1 MKYIITH
8 ILLKDAMKHNLP
20 HGDNY
25 GSINSNMVG
34 FNAAVVTNHWMAS
47 SVGRDILMKGGNAFD
62 AACGISFI
70 LGVVEPQMSG
80 IGGDGFI
87 MMYDSKKDKVNVIN
101 ATGPAPEF
109 SYKIGD
115 KIPIKGISSAS
126 VPGLVSGVLKMHK
139 LKGSLSL
146 QECLAPA
153 IEAASNG
160 IALSQDQSASLKS
173 DSKAENFQSS
183 LKIWGDKKKGL
194 KNFGDR
200 VVNKDL
206 AETLKLISIEGE
218 DGFYRGKI
226 ADKIVKIS
234 EENDGLFS
242 INDFKNFEAEIQ
254 DPISTSYRGY
264 DVYEAP
270 PNSSG
275 ITLLQ
280 QLNIIENFSQ
290 KDLSPFSKSA
300 MHLMV
305 EAKRLAFY
313 DRERY
318 LADPKFFDVPVDLM
332 LDKNYAKEL
341 SDKININGPRISNK
355 ELEINYK
362 PDRVGD
368 TTYFCVV
375 DKEGNSVS
383 QLQSIQTQWG
393 SGMVIE
399 GTGILMN
406 NRMSYWHLDKN
417 HINYLIPGKRVR
429 HTMNPVMVFK
439 SNGSIN
445 KLFLVNGTPGADTQV
460 QTNMQVLSSIID
472 HNFLVGEAVSMPRW
486 THFQNL
492 TESTIPHSTS
502 EFISL
507 ESRFSDE
514 IVKNIEGMGHKIN
527 IVGPWEGSG
536 SEGMISISESGLI
549 GAAVD
554 PRRDGQA
561 LVW

>member
-25 GSINSNMVG
+25 GSINTNMVG

>member
-234 EENDGLFS
+234 DENDGLFS

-341 SDKININGPRISNK
+341 SNKININGPRISNK

-445 KLFLVNGTPGADTQV
+445 KLCLVNGTPGADTQV

-514 IVKNIEGMGHKIN
+514 IVKNIERMGHKIN

>member
-1 MKYIITH
+1 
-8 ILLKDAMKHNLP
+8 MKHNLP

-25 GSINSNMVG
+25 GSINTNMVG

-62 AACGISFI
+62 AACGISFM

-87 MMYDSKKDKVNVIN
+87 MMYDSKKDKVSVIN

-109 SYKIGD
+109 SYKVSD

-153 IEAASNG
+153 IDAASNG
-160 IALSQDQSASLKS
+160 VALSQDQSTSLTS

-200 VVNKDL
+200 VINKDL

-218 DGFYRGKI
+218 DVFYRGKI

-234 EENDGLFS
+234 NENDGLFS
-242 INDFKNFEAEIQ
+242 INDFNKFESEIQ

-341 SDKININGPRISNK
+341 SNKININGPRIGNK

-375 DKEGNSVS
+375 DKDGNSVS

-393 SGMVIE
+393 SGMVID

-439 SNGSIN
+439 SNGSEN
-445 KLFLVNGTPGADTQV
+445 KLCLVNGTPGADTQV

-486 THFQNL
+486 THYQNL

-507 ESRFSDE
+507 ESRFGDE
-514 IVKNIEGMGHKIN
+514 IVKNIERMGHKIN

>member
-341 SDKININGPRISNK
+341 SNKININGPRISNK

-439 SNGSIN
+439 SNGSTN
-445 KLFLVNGTPGADTQV
+445 KLCLVNGTPGADTQV

-514 IVKNIEGMGHKIN
+514 IVKNIERMGHKIN

>member
-1 MKYIITH
+1 
-8 ILLKDAMKHNLP
+8 MKHNLP

-25 GSINSNMVG
+25 GSINTNMVG

-47 SVGRDILMKGGNAFD
+47 SVGRDILIKGGNAFD

-109 SYKIGD
+109 SYKISD

-194 KNFGDR
+194 KFFGDR

-234 EENDGLFS
+234 DENDGLFS
-242 INDFKNFEAEIQ
+242 INDFKNFEAEIR

-341 SDKININGPRISNK
+341 SNKININGPRISNK
-355 ELEINYK
+355 ELDINYK

-445 KLFLVNGTPGADTQV
+445 KLCLVNGTPGADTQV

-514 IVKNIEGMGHKIN
+514 IVKNIERMGHKIN

>member
-1 MKYIITH
+1 
-8 ILLKDAMKHNLP
+8 MKHNLP

-25 GSINSNMVG
+25 GSINTNMVG

-109 SYKIGD
+109 SYKIRD

-234 EENDGLFS
+234 DENDGLFS

-341 SDKININGPRISNK
+341 SNKININGPRISNK

-406 NRMSYWHLDKN
+406 
-417 HINYLIPGKRVR
+417 
-429 HTMNPVMVFK
+429 VFGP
-439 SNGSIN
+439 SRI
-445 KLFLVNGTPGADTQV
+445 F
-460 QTNMQVLSSIID
+460 
-472 HNFLVGEAVSMPRW
+472 
-486 THFQNL
+486 FQ
-492 TESTIPHSTS
+492 
-502 EFISL
+502 
-507 ESRFSDE
+507 
-514 IVKNIEGMGHKIN
+514 
-527 IVGPWEGSG
+527 
-536 SEGMISISESGLI
+536 
-549 GAAVD
+549 
-554 PRRDGQA
+554 Q
-561 LVW
+561 

>member
-1 MKYIITH
+1 
-8 ILLKDAMKHNLP
+8 MKHNLP

-25 GSINSNMVG
+25 GSINTNMVG

-109 SYKIGD
+109 SYKISD

-183 LKIWGDKKKGL
+183 LKIWGNKKKGL

-234 EENDGLFS
+234 DENDGLFS

-318 LADPKFFDVPVDLM
+318 LAAPKFFDVPVDLM

-341 SDKININGPRISNK
+341 SNKININGPRISNK
-355 ELEINYK
+355 ELEINYQ

-445 KLFLVNGTPGADTQV
+445 KLCLVNGTPGADTQV

-514 IVKNIEGMGHKIN
+514 IVKNIERMGHKIN

>member
-1 MKYIITH
+1 
-8 ILLKDAMKHNLP
+8 MKHNLP

-25 GSINSNMVG
+25 GSINTNMVG

-47 SVGRDILMKGGNAFD
+47 SVGRDILIKGGNAFD

-109 SYKIGD
+109 SYKISD

-234 EENDGLFS
+234 DENDGLFS

-313 DRERY
+313 DREKY

-341 SDKININGPRISNK
+341 SNKININGPRISNK

-445 KLFLVNGTPGADTQV
+445 KLCLVNGTPGADTQV

-514 IVKNIEGMGHKIN
+514 IVKNIERMGHKIN

>member
-1 MKYIITH
+1 
-8 ILLKDAMKHNLP
+8 MKHNLP

-25 GSINSNMVG
+25 GSINTNMVG

-109 SYKIGD
+109 SYKISD

-194 KNFGDR
+194 KFFGDR

-234 EENDGLFS
+234 DENDGLFS

-341 SDKININGPRISNK
+341 SNKININGPRISNK

-445 KLFLVNGTPGADTQV
+445 KLCLVNGTPGADTQV

-514 IVKNIEGMGHKIN
+514 IVKNIERMGHKIN

>member
-1 MKYIITH
+1 
-8 ILLKDAMKHNLP
+8 MKHNLP

-25 GSINSNMVG
+25 GSINTNMVG

-109 SYKIGD
+109 SYKISD
-115 KIPIKGISSAS
+115 NIPIKGISSAS

-234 EENDGLFS
+234 DENDGLFS

-341 SDKININGPRISNK
+341 SNKININGPRISNK

-445 KLFLVNGTPGADTQV
+445 KLCLVNGTPGADTQV

-514 IVKNIEGMGHKIN
+514 IVKNIERMGHKIN

>member
-1 MKYIITH
+1 
-8 ILLKDAMKHNLP
+8 MKHNLP

-109 SYKIGD
+109 SYKISD

-234 EENDGLFS
+234 DENDGLFS

-341 SDKININGPRISNK
+341 SNKININGPRISNK

-445 KLFLVNGTPGADTQV
+445 KLCLVNGTPGADTQV

>member
-25 GSINSNMVG
+25 GSINTNMVG

-341 SDKININGPRISNK
+341 SNKININGPRISNK
-355 ELEINYK
+355 ELEINYQ

-445 KLFLVNGTPGADTQV
+445 KLCLVNGTPGADTQV

>member
-1 MKYIITH
+1 
-8 ILLKDAMKHNLP
+8 MKHNLP

-25 GSINSNMVG
+25 GSINTNMVG

-234 EENDGLFS
+234 DENDGLFS
-242 INDFKNFEAEIQ
+242 LNDFKNFEAEIQ

-341 SDKININGPRISNK
+341 SNKININGPRISNK

-445 KLFLVNGTPGADTQV
+445 KLCLVNGTPGADTQV

-514 IVKNIEGMGHKIN
+514 IVKNIERMGHKIN

>member
-1 MKYIITH
+1 
-8 ILLKDAMKHNLP
+8 MKHNLP

-25 GSINSNMVG
+25 GSINTNMVG

-234 EENDGLFS
+234 DENDGLFS

-341 SDKININGPRISNK
+341 SNKININGPRISNK
-355 ELEINYK
+355 ELDINYK

-445 KLFLVNGTPGADTQV
+445 KLCLVNGTPGADTQV

-514 IVKNIEGMGHKIN
+514 IVKNIERMGHKIN

>member
-25 GSINSNMVG
+25 GSINTNMVG

-47 SVGRDILMKGGNAFD
+47 AVGRDILMKGGNAFD
-62 AACGISFI
+62 AACAISFM

-115 KIPIKGISSAS
+115 SIPIKGIQAAS
-126 VPGLVSGVLKMHK
+126 VPGIVSGVIKMHK

-153 IEAASNG
+153 VEAASNG
-160 IALSQDQSASLKS
+160 VALSQDQSTSLKS

-200 VVNKDL
+200 VINKDL

-218 DGFYRGKI
+218 DAFYRGKI

-234 EENDGLFS
+234 DENDGLFS

-254 DPISTSYRGY
+254 EPISTTYRGY
-264 DVYEAP
+264 DVFEAP

-313 DRERY
+313 DREKY

-341 SDKININGPRISNK
+341 SNKININGPRISNE
-355 ELEINYK
+355 ELAINYK

-375 DKEGNSVS
+375 DKDGNSVS

-393 SGMVIE
+393 SGMVID

-439 SNGSIN
+439 SNGSVN
-445 KLFLVNGTPGADTQV
+445 KLCLVNGTPGADTQV

-507 ESRFSDE
+507 ESRFGDE
-514 IVKNIEGMGHKIN
+514 IVKNIERMGHKIK

-536 SEGMISISESGLI
+536 SQGMISISENGLI

>member
-1 MKYIITH
+1 
-8 ILLKDAMKHNLP
+8 MKHNLP

-25 GSINSNMVG
+25 GSINTNMVG

-109 SYKIGD
+109 SYKISD

-183 LKIWGDKKKGL
+183 LKIWGNKKKGL

-234 EENDGLFS
+234 DENDGLFS

-254 DPISTSYRGY
+254 EPISTAYRGY
-264 DVYEAP
+264 DVFEAP

-341 SDKININGPRISNK
+341 SNKININGPRISNK

-445 KLFLVNGTPGADTQV
+445 KLCLVNGTPGADTQV

-472 HNFLVGEAVSMPRW
+472 HNFLVGEAVSMPRL

-514 IVKNIEGMGHKIN
+514 IVKNIERMGHKIN

>member
-1 MKYIITH
+1 
-8 ILLKDAMKHNLP
+8 MKHNLP

-25 GSINSNMVG
+25 GSINTNMVG

-109 SYKIGD
+109 SYKISD

-194 KNFGDR
+194 KFFGDR

-234 EENDGLFS
+234 DENDGLFS
-242 INDFKNFEAEIQ
+242 INDFKNFEAEIR

-341 SDKININGPRISNK
+341 SNKININGPRISNK
-355 ELEINYK
+355 ELDINYK

-445 KLFLVNGTPGADTQV
+445 KLCLVNGTPGADTQV

-514 IVKNIEGMGHKIN
+514 IVKNIERMGHKIN

>member
-1 MKYIITH
+1 
-8 ILLKDAMKHNLP
+8 MKHNLP

-25 GSINSNMVG
+25 GSINTNMVG

-234 EENDGLFS
+234 DENDGLFS

-341 SDKININGPRISNK
+341 SNKININGPRISNK

-439 SNGSIN
+439 SNGSVN
-445 KLFLVNGTPGADTQV
+445 KLCLVNGTPGADTQV

-507 ESRFSDE
+507 ESRFGDE
-514 IVKNIEGMGHKIN
+514 IVKNIERMGHKIK

-536 SEGMISISESGLI
+536 SQGMISISENGLI

>member
-1 MKYIITH
+1 
-8 ILLKDAMKHNLP
+8 MKHNLP

-25 GSINSNMVG
+25 GSINTNMVG

-200 VVNKDL
+200 VVDKDL

-234 EENDGLFS
+234 DENDGLFS

-341 SDKININGPRISNK
+341 SNKININGPRISNK

-368 TTYFCVV
+368 TTYYCVV

-445 KLFLVNGTPGADTQV
+445 KLCLVNGTPGADTQV

>member
-25 GSINSNMVG
+25 GSINTNMVG

-264 DVYEAP
+264 EVYEAP

-355 ELEINYK
+355 ELEINYQ

-445 KLFLVNGTPGADTQV
+445 KLCLVNGTPGADTQV

>member
-1 MKYIITH
+1 
-8 ILLKDAMKHNLP
+8 MKHNLP

-25 GSINSNMVG
+25 GSINTNMVG

-47 SVGRDILMKGGNAFD
+47 SVGRDILIKGGNAFD

-109 SYKIGD
+109 SYKISD

-234 EENDGLFS
+234 DENDGLFS

-341 SDKININGPRISNK
+341 SNKININGPRISNK

-445 KLFLVNGTPGADTQV
+445 KLCLVNGTPGADTQV

-514 IVKNIEGMGHKIN
+514 IVKNIERMGHKIN

>member
-234 EENDGLFS
+234 DENDGLFS

-341 SDKININGPRISNK
+341 SNKININGPRISNK

-375 DKEGNSVS
+375 DNEGNAVS

-445 KLFLVNGTPGADTQV
+445 KLCLVNGTPGADTQV

-514 IVKNIEGMGHKIN
+514 IVKNIEKMGHQIN

>member
-25 GSINSNMVG
+25 GSINTNMVG

-242 INDFKNFEAEIQ
+242 INDFKNFDAEIQ

-341 SDKININGPRISNK
+341 SNKININGPRISNK
-355 ELEINYK
+355 ELEINYQ

-445 KLFLVNGTPGADTQV
+445 KLCLVNGTPGADTQV

>member
-234 EENDGLFS
+234 DENDGLFS

-341 SDKININGPRISNK
+341 SNKININGPRISNK
-355 ELEINYK
+355 ELEINYQ

-445 KLFLVNGTPGADTQV
+445 KLCLVNGTPGADTQV